1 MTISLNKI
9 KEKFLMGFMFLCLS
23 WVAFGLSFQLFFVY
37 LQFSG
42 QEERASRISNE
53 ITWKIDGRF
62 KNDPNNIWYESPKK

>member
-9 KEKFLMGFMFLCLS
+9 KEKFLMGFMLMCLS
-23 WVAFGLSFQLFFVY
+23 WMIFALGFQLFFVY

-42 QEERASRISNE
+42 QQERAGRISNE